1 MKFCD
6 QQTITPRLGECERIP
21 GLRLVRARAM
31 NNDFRRHSH
40 RAILVG
46 LVLRGQR
53 RLLLPDGELCVMPG
67 NGFLL
72 PADLPHRCTIDGAHS
87 YRVVV
92 IQPSLWQTFAALPQQ
107 PQILCA
113 GSPAQLTA
121 RRLVASLRYDRQ
133 ALAIESRLV
142 ALQQTLQPDDD
153 GVDQSLPPPERV
165 LRVRDWL
172 DAHGGEVVR
181 LTTLAQIAEC
191 SPGLINRLF
200 RQQFGLP
207 PYEYLVQLRLR
218 HAARR
223 LRESTQPLA
232 DIAYETGFA
241 DQSHLQRFFRRAYG
255 TTPQVYRQASSPT
268 RRTRGGDLRPA
279 PD

>member
-1 MKFCD
+1 MK
-6 QQTITPRLGECERIP
+6 
-21 GLRLVRARAM
+21 
-31 NNDFRRHSH
+31 NDFRRHSH
-40 RAILVG
+40 RSIVVG
-46 LVLRGQR
+46 VVLRGQR
-53 RLLLPDGELCVMPG
+53 RLLLPDGELCITPG

-72 PADLPHRCTIDGAHS
+72 PAGLPHRCAIDEAHS

-92 IQPSLWQTFAALPQQ
+92 IEPCLWQSFAPAPQQ
-107 PQILCA
+107 AQLLRA
-113 GSPAQLTA
+113 GSPALLAARQLIA
-121 RRLVASLRYDRQ
+121 SMRRDRQ

-142 ALQQTLQPDDD
+142 ALQQTLVAGEDRVDEAQPA
-153 GVDQSLPPPERV
+153 PERLV
-165 LRVRDWL
+165 RVRDWI
-172 DAHGGEVVR
+172 DAHGSEAVR

-207 PYEYLVQLRLR
+207 PYEYLVQLRLGQ
-218 HAARR
+218 AARR
-223 LRESTQPLA
+223 LRESAQPLA

-255 TTPQVYRQASSPT
+255 TTPQAYRQASSTAPA
-268 RRTRGGDLRPA
+268 PA